1 MPISNPVPALA
12 PLARATTRH
21 LLHQAESKGKR
32 ETVLRWSTKAATEMR
47 SLKDVEVN
55 GADVDSEQT
64 EMRNALL
71 AAEAVQYPR
80 WAWGTLA
87 CMCTFFIVQSLAT
100 AGAISANISANY
112 GLSR

>member
-32 ETVLRWSTKAATEMR
+32 ETALRGSTKAVTDV
-47 SLKDVEVN
+47 KDVEVN
-55 GADVDSEQT
+55 GAEVDSEQT

-112 GLSR
+112 SLSR